1 MPRRSRESRF
11 AAAISEHPVAPQAI
25 GELAGS
31 VLEQLD
37 GRAVDLLVVFIS
49 PHFAGA
55 AEDIGGVLRA
65 VLHPGILIG
74 STNAAVVG
82 TGREVEES
90 PAISLWAASF
100 GATTARAVELH
111 AMAGADGTSM
121 RGWPEDRSESG
132 EDREHT
138 LLLLADPF
146 SFPVDGVLRSL
157 GQSQPDLQVIGGMA
171 SAARGPGGNR
181 LLVDD
186 RVVDR
191 GAVGVLLRGSDPV
204 EAVVSQGCRP
214 VGEPFVVTDVDG
226 NYVRGLGGRPAL
238 ERLQELAATMEEA
251 EREQLQRGLHV
262 GLVVDEHRV
271 DFGRG
276 DFLVRNV
283 LGARADDGA
292 IAIGAMVEVGQTLQ
306 FHVRDAAAADA
317 DLTQLLAGQTAAGA
331 LLFTC
336 SGRGRRLF
344 GGPDHDAA
352 AVADVLGPIPVGG
365 GFCAGEIG
373 PIGRTNH
380 VHTFTASL
388 AVFSAHATSSQAAR
402 APLGG

>member
-1 MPRRSRESRF
+1 MTRRSREPRF
-11 AAAISEHPVAPQAI
+11 AAAISEHPVAPQAV

-37 GRAVDLLVVFIS
+37 GREIDLLVVFIS

-82 TGREVEES
+82 TSREVEES

-100 GATTARAVELH
+100 GATTARAVELD
-111 AMAGADGTSM
+111 AVAGSDGTSV
-121 RGWPEDRSESG
+121 RGWPEDRTDSG
-132 EDREHT
+132 DDRDHT

-146 SFPVDGVLRSL
+146 TFPVDGVLRSL
-157 GQSQPDLQVIGGMA
+157 RESQPDLQVIGGMA

-186 RVVDR
+186 HVLDR

-204 EAVVSQGCRP
+204 KAVVSQGCRP
-214 VGEPFVVTDVDG
+214 VGSPFVVTDVDG

-238 ERLQELAATMEEA
+238 ERLQDLAATMEEG

-262 GLVVDEHRV
+262 GLVVDEHRIE
-271 DFGRG
+271 FGRG

-283 LGARADDGA
+283 LGARPDDGA
-292 IAIGAMVEVGQTLQ
+292 IAIGAMVDVGQTLQ

-317 DLTQLLAGQTAAGA
+317 DLTQLLAGQTAASA

-344 GGPDHDAA
+344 GSPDHDASV
-352 AVADVLGPIPVGG
+352 VADVLGPIPLAG

-373 PIGRTNH
+373 PIGGTNH
-380 VHTFTASL
+380 VHSFTASIL
-388 AVFSAHATSSQAAR
+388 LFT
-402 APLGG
+402 G

>member
-1 MPRRSRESRF
+1 MTARSREPRF
-11 AAAISEHPVAPQAI
+11 AAAISEHPVAPQAV

-37 GRAVDLLVVFIS
+37 GREVDLLVAFIS
-49 PHFAGA
+49 PHFSGA

-65 VLHPGILIG
+65 VLHPGVLIG

-82 TGREVEES
+82 MGREVEES
-90 PAISLWAASF
+90 PAISLWAVSF
-100 GATTARAVELH
+100 GATTARAVELD
-111 AMAGADGTSM
+111 AMVGAEGTTL
-121 RGWPEDRSESG
+121 RGWPEHQG
-132 EDREHT
+132 EAGDERDHT
-138 LLLLADPF
+138 LVLLADPY
-146 SFPVDGVLRSL
+146 SFPTDGVLRSL
-157 GQSQPDLQVIGGMA
+157 GESQPDLQVIGGMA

-214 VGEPFVVTDVDG
+214 VGSPFVVTDVDG

-262 GLVVDEHRV
+262 GLVVDEHRI

-292 IAIGAMVEVGQTLQ
+292 IAIGAIVEVGQTLQ

-317 DLTQLLAGQTAAGA
+317 DLTQLLAGQTAASA
-331 LLFTC
+331 LIFAC
-336 SGRGRRLF
+336 VGRGRRLF
-344 GGPDHDAA
+344 GSTDHDAS
-352 AVADVLGPIPVGG
+352 AVADVFGPIPVAG

-373 PIGRTNH
+373 PIGGTNH
-380 VHTFTASL
+380 VHSFTASVAL
-388 AVFSAHATSSQAAR
+388 FSAHATSSQAAR